1 MSAGMT
7 SGAAEVTFIR
17 KLKRPDGSG
26 LWPAYRIGADQY
38 GTWLF
43 TPRGS
48 RYRGEKAGVA
58 SYCSVGSPVGPG
70 IAVLHLVPAAG
81 WWIAAFPD
89 RDGSRWSVTVDIC
102 TPPRLDGGV
111 WTYTDLELD
120 IEVAAGTGEVRIADE
135 DEFAAAC
142 ASGYIPAGEAA
153 AARQAADQVARLI
166 RDAREPFARAGPRRL
181 GEALGLGLPPV
192 RHFP

>member
-7 SGAAEVTFIR
+7 SRAAEVTFIR

-26 LWPAYRIGADQY
+26 LWPAYRIGQDRY
-38 GTWLF
+38 GSWLF
-43 TPRGS
+43 TPQGS

-58 SYCSVGSPVGPG
+58 SYCYVGSPAGPG

-81 WWIAAFPD
+81 WWIATFPD
-89 RDGSRWSVTVDIC
+89 RDRSRWSVTVDIC

-120 IEVAAGTGEVRIADE
+120 IEVAAGTGEVRITDE

-142 ASGYIPAGEAA
+142 ESGYIAAGEAA
-153 AARQAADQVARLI
+153 AARQAAGQVARLI
-166 RDAREPFARAGPRRL
+166 RAAREPFSRAGPRKL
-181 GEALGLGLPPV
+181 SEALGLGLPPV
-192 RHFP
+192 RYFP